1 MPSLVERLVQEGMLA
16 IAILALVIGSLEIG
30 FRLGR
35 RRADRGGSAAVAS
48 AQIGAIQGALLGLVG
63 LLLGFSFAAAAS
75 RFLERQD
82 LIVRDA
88 NAIGTAHLR
97 ADLLPPPYRDELKRA
112 LEGYAEHRIDSEVLF
127 GAASP
132 RIRSEFAAFHKR
144 IWDAARDGV
153 RAEPSATVVVL
164 DAANEV
170 IDVHALRISAGR
182 KHLPPLVLGLLFGA
196 SGLALL
202 VIGYGCGLVRDRK
215 APMSVPLAVL
225 IAAALWT
232 TIDLDHPR
240 RGLLRLSDAPLV
252 DLGFGVER
260 RD

>member
-1 MPSLVERLVQEGMLA
+1 MPSLVGRFMQEGTLA
-16 IAILALVIGSLEIG
+16 VAILALLVGSLEIG

-97 ADLLPPPYRDELKRA
+97 ADLLPDPHRDELKRA
-112 LEGYAEHRIDSEVLF
+112 LEEYAIHRVDPEVLF
-127 GAASP
+127 GAATP
-132 RIRSEFAAFHKR
+132 RVRAEVARLHDR
-144 IWDAARDGV
+144 IWSAARDGV
-153 RAEPSATVVVL
+153 RSEPTAMVVVL
-164 DAANEV
+164 DAVNEV
-170 IDVHALRISAGR
+170 IDVHALRLSAGG

-196 SGLALL
+196 SVLALL

-215 APMSVPLAVL
+215 APMSVSLAVL
-225 IAAALWT
+225 IGAPLWT

-240 RGLLRLSDAPLV
+240 RGLLRLSDAPLL
-252 DLGFGVER
+252 DLGFRLER
-260 RD
+260 PE